1 MLLYHSQRAGE
12 LAQKV
17 VFVKLGAA
25 FVLIKHGKLQL
36 LNLFKVVIYLEFH
49 TKYWIQVV
57 HSSLCSSQLKLDTN
71 RGRD

>member
-1 MLLYHSQRAGE
+1 MKVLPYHSQCAGE

-25 FVLIKHGKLQL
+25 LVLIKHGKLEFLDL
-36 LNLFKVVIYLEFH
+36 LKVVIHLEFH

-57 HSSLCSSQLKLDTN
+57 HGRLRSSQLK
-71 RGRD
+71 